1 MSITLMAYPMA
12 FLIAPEKAKNET
24 LKRAADE
31 TAINKSV
38 ATKNLKLIKV
48 LTNIQYQELKPAME
62 QVSCSQVSADTYYF
76 DSGLRVQW
84 KTRGKYVYANLV
96 GNIGAEGLQNE
107 SECLFT
113 TLDSILARNVRLID
127 SQEYFYYQY
136 DTSYTKPS
144 EIYSAL
150 KQEGATQIFTTADNG
165 VVANLN
171 GQSVRYF
178 KSEYEASYT
187 LEVEQKVKIMN
198 IGLSGKSE
206 GVNVTYGL
214 TNLKIQTNIKPEELR
229 TLLRKSNYLFYEADC
244 QTPLK
249 NSNAT
254 LNWVLKNGFYT
265 AEFSGSNNSAITKEA
280 EIIFRKLNIAA
291 GRDLRLI
298 NDISTTVYTYT
309 TNYTDKGTLLN
320 TLYEHGAEEISESGD
335 EVSCKMFGME
345 MVYYKKDGSNGY
357 TLDITQVS
365 NKTECE
371 SVINDLNDEYGLNI
385 QEMTYN
391 KIKERLDSENMRLES
406 ETVMDDNSIVLTIDI

>member
-1 MSITLMAYPMA
+1 M
-12 FLIAPEKAKNET
+12 
-24 LKRAADE
+24 
-31 TAINKSV
+31 
-38 ATKNLKLIKV
+38 
-48 LTNIQYQELKPAME
+48 
-62 QVSCSQVSADTYYF
+62 
-76 DSGLRVQW
+76 
-84 KTRGKYVYANLV
+84 
-96 GNIGAEGLQNE
+96 
-107 SECLFT
+107 
-113 TLDSILARNVRLID
+113 
-127 SQEYFYYQY
+127 
-136 DTSYTKPS
+136 
-144 EIYSAL
+144 
-150 KQEGATQIFTTADNG
+150 
-165 VVANLN
+165 N